1 MVKNSSDKRYKDRNE
16 QMSRG
21 PECGLCTYQEALLLG
36 TSPSS
41 TLQGGV
47 QSTALHPQ
55 GAPAVGTTTPSL
67 CVAGFPRLSWEEGE

>member
-36 TSPSS
+36 DD
-41 TLQGGV
+41 TL
-47 QSTALHPQ
+47 SLFTLPL
-55 GAPAVGTTTPSL
+55 PPSL
-67 CVAGFPRLSWEEGE
+67 PVTGAMTVTQGISK

>member
-47 QSTALHPQ
+47 QSTA
-55 GAPAVGTTTPSL
+55 
-67 CVAGFPRLSWEEGE
+67 PRP